1 MANAPHRGVSSI
13 VMWSSLAHALAHGSG
28 SLGLARAR
36 TSTAAFATWTPLA
49 TTPPGQLGR
58 PCRRP
63 LLHASA
69 GGFRSKVSS
78 LLGVG
83 DNSGDG
89 NGIGGDDGNYG
100 LEGLSATELKRLLE
114 EREVDYRDCVEKKE
128 LVARL
133 EQAMAEGRSPRSI
146 STGTSAA
153 AGLLP
158 EEERTV
164 QMFRKVSPTVVF
176 IETSQDVRQPFS
188 MRALEL
194 PQGTGSGFVWD
205 DQVRSHH
212 RPSTSSAPATPTNPS
227 IQPTSTTHHHPPR
240 ATSSP
245 ITTSFSRWSADRA
258 LVVRLRS
265 LSKAQRSL
273 SMLSLWEPSP
283 IRTWPYC
290 A

>member
-1 MANAPHRGVSSI
+1 MAKSI
-13 VMWSSLAHALAHGSG
+13 VMWSSLAHALAYGSG
-28 SLGLARAR
+28 SLGLARVR

-49 TTPPGQLGR
+49 ATPPGHLGR
-58 PCRRP
+58 PGRRP

-128 LVARL
+128 LAARL
-133 EQAMAEGRSPRSI
+133 KQAMAEGRSPRSI
-146 STGTSAA
+146 STA

-205 DQVRSHH
+205 DQVR
-212 RPSTSSAPATPTNPS
+212 
-227 IQPTSTTHHHPPR
+227 
-240 ATSSP
+240 
-245 ITTSFSRWSADRA
+245 
-258 LVVRLRS
+258 
-265 LSKAQRSL
+265 
-273 SMLSLWEPSP
+273 
-283 IRTWPYC
+283 
-290 A
+290 